1 MPIHNADIAAVFEE
15 IADLLEIKGDNP
27 FRIRAYRNAAR
38 TVTDLTQELKS
49 LVDEDADLTEL
60 PGIGKDLAGKITE
73 ILTTGTAR
81 QVEDLRKQLPA
92 GITDLL
98 KIPGLGPK
106 RVKTLYNDLK
116 ITSLDELKKAA
127 QGGKI
132 RTLPGFGEKT
142 EKHILE
148 SIAAKAD
155 TTRRFLRAQVTPYA
169 ESLVEYLG
177 KIDGVKQIT
186 IAGSYRRAQDTVG
199 DLDILAVATAKS
211 PVMDRFVAYDEV
223 IEVLAH
229 GTTKSAVVLRAGIQV
244 DLRVV
249 PAKSYGAALH
259 YFTGSK
265 AHNIAARKIGQQKKL
280 KVNEY
285 GVFRGEKQIAGTTE
299 KEVYAAL
306 DLPYIEP
313 ELREDRGEF
322 DAARKGALPDLI
334 DLKDI
339 RGNLH
344 GHSTWSDG
352 KNSIEEVAKAA
363 AERGYEYVAIT
374 DHSRA
379 LTVARGLDEK
389 RLRQQIEEIDKLNGK
404 LKGIAILKGIEVDIM
419 EDGRLDLPDDVL
431 KELDLVVGSV
441 HSRFNLSAGK
451 QTDRIRRAMDNPYFT
466 LLGHPTGRL
475 LLSRDPYAVDV
486 PGIVQHAKQRGCYLE
501 LNGNPQRMDLND
513 VYCQLAR
520 EQGVLI
526 CINTDAH
533 SLLDMENLRHGIG
546 QARRGWLEKKDVLNT
561 RNLKELRKLLAAV
574 RP

>member
-38 TVTDLTQELKS
+38 MVTDLTQELRS
-49 LVDEDADLTEL
+49 LVDEGADLTEL
-60 PGIGKDLAGKITE
+60 PGIGKDLSEKIVE
-73 ILTTGTAR
+73 ILKTGTAR
-81 QVEDLRKQLPA
+81 QLEDLRKEIPP

-106 RVKTLYNDLK
+106 RVKILYNDLK
-116 ITSLDELKKAA
+116 ITSIDELKKAA
-127 QGGKI
+127 QGGRI

-169 ESLVEYLG
+169 ESLVDYLG

-199 DLDILAVATAKS
+199 DLDILAVATSKS
-211 PVMDRFVAYDEV
+211 PIMDRFVAYDEV

-229 GTTKSAVVLRAGIQV
+229 GKTKSAVVLRAGIQV

-265 AHNIAARKIGQQKKL
+265 AHNIAARKLGQQKKL

-285 GVFRGEKQIAGTTE
+285 GVFRGEKYLAGKTE

-322 DAARKGALPDLI
+322 DAARKGHLPNLI
-334 DLKDI
+334 ERKDI

-352 KNSIEEVAKAA
+352 KNTIEEVAKAA

-374 DHSRA
+374 DHSKA

-389 RLRQQIEEIDKLNGK
+389 RLRKQIEEIDKLNGK
-404 LKGIAILKGIEVDIM
+404 LKGITLLKGIEVDIL
-419 EDGRLDLPDDVL
+419 EDGRLDLSDSVL
-431 KELDLVVGSV
+431 KELDLVAGSV
-441 HSRFNLSAGK
+441 HSRFTLPMGK
-451 QTDRIRRAMDNPYFT
+451 QTDRILRAMDNPYFT

-486 PGIVQHAKQRGCYLE
+486 AKIIQHAKQRGCFLE
-501 LNGNPQRMDLND
+501 LNANPQRMDLND

-533 SLLDMENLRHGIG
+533 SLLDMENMRYGIG

-561 RNLKELRKLLAAV
+561 RNLKDLRKLLATV
-574 RP
+574 RR